1 MAKVSVIIPV
11 YNAERYLAE
20 CLDSIT
26 GQTLKDIEIICI
38 SDGSTDRSYDILQK
52 YQEQDSRILLIW
64 RENRG
69 YGYTMNEGI
78 ARASGEY
85 IGIVEA
91 DDYAALNMYEELYQ
105 KAK

>member
-38 SDGSTDRSYDILQK
+38 SDGSTDQSYDILQN
-52 YQEQDSRILLIW
+52 YQERDSRILLIQ

-78 ARASGEY
+78 VRSSGEY
-85 IGIVEA
+85 IGIVEPA
-91 DDYAALNMYEELYQ
+91 SIDGYF
-105 KAK
+105 KKRVGI